1 MKIELTEG
9 CICTGM
15 DVDGTP
21 ISELNE
27 EQRYEVR
34 KALCEYILNH
44 EDEFDLF
51 RLGEIVVTNADSEYS
66 YSGPCECCGDCIE
79 TWKMEI

>member
-9 CICTGM
+9 CVCTGM
-15 DVDGTP
+15 YIDGTP
-21 ISELNE
+21 ISEMSE
-27 EQRYEVR
+27 DQRHEVR
-34 KALCEYILNH
+34 KALCEYIMEH
-44 EDEFDLF
+44 EDEIDLF
-51 RLGEIVVTNADSEYS
+51 RLGAIVVSIADSEYS

>member
-15 DVDGTP
+15 SIDGTS
-21 ISELNE
+21 ISEMNDA
-27 EQRYEVR
+27 QRYEVR
-34 KALCEYILNH
+34 KALCEYIMKH

-51 RLGEIVVTNADSEYS
+51 RIGQIVVTNADS
-66 YSGPCECCGDCIE
+66 
-79 TWKMEI
+79 

>member
-9 CICTGM
+9 CVCTGM
-15 DVDGTP
+15 YIDGTP
-21 ISELNE
+21 ISELTK
-27 EQRYEVR
+27 EQQYEVR

-44 EDEFDLF
+44 EDVFDLF
-51 RLGEIVVTNADSEYS
+51 RLGEIVVANADSEYS
-66 YSGPCECCGDCIE
+66 YSKPCECCGDCVE